1 MLSQWGAYKLVLRSS
16 NSVILI
22 NEKNGV
28 GVLLNTSFN
37 VAGKPILN
45 SIKAAFQLFETT
57 EMDNL
62 LIENTYL
69 EKMTSR
75 LI

>member
-1 MLSQWGAYKLVLRSS
+1 MLT
-16 NSVILI
+16 LI

-45 SIKAAFQLFETT
+45 SIKDAFQLFETT